1 MLRTRQPGIAA
12 LFAPSA
18 ILINVPATT
27 IAVQAYAP
35 QIVNTGPGKPI
46 QGLTLL
52 FGELYTAGGAGV
64 SINVSA
70 SAIALSAPAP
80 SVSAGK
86 SVAVPA
92 ATIAISAPTPTVSS
106 GKSAQVPAS
115 TIAITAPAPTI
126 QAATGTSVV
135 VPATAIALT
144 AFAPSI
150 QTSPPIVIIDDT
162 HDGDYLG
169 KKLRKERKAIAA
181 RRQRVLDLYEQIV
194 EGKQPEPE
202 VVALVEAAGISSPD
216 SIIYAPAIELT
227 GLIATLER
235 AQQLAERLAIEA
247 AIEADD
253 EEVLLLL

>member
-1 MLRTRQPGIAA
+1 MLRARQPGIAA
-12 LFAPSA
+12 LYAPSA
-18 ILINVPATT
+18 VLINVPAAT
-27 IAVQAYAP
+27 ITIQAYAP
-35 QIVNTGPGKPI
+35 QVTIIGKPI

-52 FGELYTAGGAGV
+52 FGELYTPAAGV
-64 SINVSA
+64 SVNVPA
-70 SAIALSAPAP
+70 PAIALSA
-80 SVSAGK
+80 SVPVISAGK
-86 SVAVPA
+86 SVAVPV
-92 ATIAISAPTPTVSS
+92 ATIAISAPAPTVAS

-126 QAATGTSVV
+126 QAATGPSIV

-169 KKLRKERKAIAA
+169 KKLRKERKAVAA

-202 VVALVEAAGISSPD
+202 VVALVEAAGINSPD